1 MKFHCARQQ
10 GRLCCS
16 FCGAEISQK
25 EIYWYINGHVLCQ
38 SCLPEFARQD
48 YQNCR
53 EIRGE
58 EAETF

>member
-1 MKFHCARQQ
+1 MKFDGVRQQ

-16 FCGAEISQK
+16 FCGTEIGLR
-25 EIYWYINGHVLCQ
+25 ETYWYINGHVLCQ

-53 EIRGE
+53 KTRGE
-58 EAETF
+58 EADVF